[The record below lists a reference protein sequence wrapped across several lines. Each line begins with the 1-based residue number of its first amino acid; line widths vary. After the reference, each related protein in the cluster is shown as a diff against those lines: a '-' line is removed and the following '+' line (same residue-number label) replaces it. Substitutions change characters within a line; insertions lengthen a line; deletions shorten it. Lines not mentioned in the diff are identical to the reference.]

1 MAGITVRTFREIL
14 KRRLVKGLGLL
25 VLLLIAL
32 SMVVFFAIPPGAP
45 LQQEV
50 AAGLTQPVVKVG
62 DLTITEGDL
71 QRFINIQTQ
80 KNPPSDYGSLLQLRY
95 MLARSI
101 ADNLAF
107 TLELEKQ
114 GYQATPTEIEAA
126 KEQFVQSQLDVLR
139 EQLLPEGKGDDRA
152 LDKALRERGTS
163 LRRVREQILA
173 ETPEIAFRIQV
184 VQDKF
189 RKSLREKYNPTDEQL
204 RLMFE
209 QVYPARIFV
218 SVNKHKEK
226 AQQRIQEAYN
236 ALKAG
241 KPFAE
246 VVKQYSDDPED
257 IKKRGGQQVGSG
269 YYEIQEG
276 LTELFGAEVAN
287 RILALKPGKEYTEPL
302 QDKQKTGYYIYTIAE
317 RKLALPEDFEKNKDG
332 YRQAFINMRLS
343 REEVRLRNEAQR
355 TFKPEIVDPV
365 LAQYAKLEGLFR
377 EPTPQQ
383 IKVLKEVN
391 EALTPVVNSADP
403 NLRLAQWLQI
413 LALNRL
419 VELHKQVKDKENE
432 KKFHEQLVT
441 AVNRFFNEGG
451 EDLNIR
457 MLRARLLI
465 EAGQKQQAL
474 DDLEIAEGLAARPED
489 FGYLSEIAQLYE
501 QAGRKDKAQQLR
513 KRADEQRIAL
523 QRQQEEM
530 LRRQIEAFR
539 RQREEEAKKQQETQ
553 KQPQGANQRPPQQ
566 GAQAGQQGSAQPA
579 QGAQPPAQGTQ
590 PNAPQ
595 TRPQSDTPPQSPTK

>member
-32 SMVVFFAIPPGAP
+32 SMVIFFAIPPGAP
-45 LQQEV
+45 LQQGV

-95 MLARSI
+95 MLARSL

-114 GYQATPTEIEAA
+114 GYKATPTEIEAA

-184 VQDKF
+184 AQDKF

-218 SVNKHKEK
+218 SANKHKEK

-276 LTELFGAEVAN
+276 LTELFGAEAAN

-332 YRQAFINMRLS
+332 YRQAFINMRVS
-343 REEVRLRNEAQR
+343 REEVRLRNEAHR

-365 LAQYAKLEGLFR
+365 LAQYAKMEGLFR
-377 EPTPQQ
+377 EPIPQQ

-419 VELHKQVKDKENE
+419 VELYKEVKDKENE
-432 KKFHEQLVT
+432 KKFREQLIT
-441 AVNRFFNEGG
+441 TVNRFFNEGG

-489 FGYLSEIAQLYE
+489 FGYLFEIAQLYE

-530 LRRQIEAFR
+530 IRRQIEAFR
-539 RQREEEAKKQQETQ
+539 RQQEEAKKQQEV
-553 KQPQGANQRPPQQ
+553 QGQGSAQQPPQQ
-566 GAQAGQQGSAQPA
+566 GAQASQQGGAQPA
-579 QGAQPPAQGTQ
+579 QGAQPPAQSTQ
-590 PNAPQ
+590 PNTPQ
-595 TRPQSDTPPQSPTK
+595 TRPQSGSSPQSPTK